1 MRSSHDGCLLIP
13 ATKVMG
19 VRVQSLRAK
28 GKFYDHQSQCVFN
41 CCIHQSYTVIT
52 DARFFQRPPK
62 LALLH
67 KRLLRAIK
75 TGFV

>member
-28 GKFYDHQSQCVFN
+28 GKFYDHQSQCVSN

-52 DARFFQRPPK
+52 VARFFQRPPK

-75 TGFV
+75 TGFI